1 MTTDSIFQSMAPT
14 GSDIPSKTDP
24 RYVRPP
30 DNAYQLGDDEEA
42 TEYRQHQAVNHV
54 ITRRLV
60 SRVTGRNE
68 DDTVYGVSPDRQFFA
83 GIVASQYDYRESKAE
98 GTAFQNFAQDV
109 APFRLGVKFRVPE
122 DVGDQETI
130 VVNPE
135 IAGYYQRFPSL
146 DEQQDRANEE
156 GSLNDNSQYREAEGG
171 GGSLSTMTDGGTEE
185 PGADE
190 FAGDA
195 DGSESSSLLQVFE
208 RVDFEREPVE
218 LTGKQ
223 IKEIASQSGERT
235 FDCEDAIAQAYEE
248 YRSEQRPMRVK
259 KSDVTAQAA
268 RTPSR
273 SNLESE
279 DAFEQFVENH
289 YRAETL
295 DPLWSFEIS
304 VRVVPTAEDA
314 LTVTISIEN
323 THGRNYPDA
332 EDYKRDGWRA
342 HLFDVHLDVDVDE
355 PTLSPFESTELKDEY
370 QYEGTIHAVGDNCTV
385 EAESEEGTVQ
395 TLSSETVPTYHQS
408 KYRPRSPVVA
418 PFTVL
423 SDEKDDEYPDLTL
436 ESCLE
441 EIAEEMKNAE
451 EDYEAMRDDILDDK
465 TDKAERKFDQ
475 NMEAFRAERRR
486 FEEGIQ
492 ILRDDERA
500 RKAFTRLNETF
511 QKFEFSGW
519 RLFQIV
525 FIVMSIPDIIA
536 QAEDE
541 SVNFDH
547 KLGEADVIY
556 YPTGGGKTEAYLGL
570 VTFTAFHDRLRGKE
584 FGTTALT
591 KFPLRFL
598 SLQQLQ
604 RIANVLGKAEQIRRE
619 YPDTAEGEP
628 FSVGYYVGD
637 DNTPNKLY
645 EYNKDGPDV
654 DNVRKASTDD
664 EFAEELLIVSRC
676 PFCDEESVSVTGDAE
691 KKRIVHQCEDPEC
704 PEVQRNDGDPATL
717 PVYITDDEIYRYAPT
732 FVVSTIDKIAIVGM
746 QRRFRSIF
754 GRIKRRCP
762 VHGFSGEN
770 SCLEYYDCDADVQ
783 EVDEVDP
790 PSILI
795 QDELHL
801 LREEFGAFDSHYETF
816 LQEWIRRT
824 TDGTWQ
830 MKVVGATATI
840 KGAEH
845 QVEALYR
852 KDTNIFPSPG
862 PRLRQSFYAYEDPH
876 DLGRRMVGA
885 MPRSVTRT
893 FAMNKIHEEYAA
905 IIQDYQRDPNALDE
919 ELRSRDFELEYDDL
933 HLPGDP
939 DDRIE
944 RLLEILDDYEVQ
956 ISYHYSKDNTDLI
969 QRSVRTM
976 INPNLRSRGGDYHGL
991 VAESMTGETPLDEVR
1006 RALGRLEAGGS
1017 DVDPIHMII
1026 ATSMISHGVDV
1037 DRFNFIGFFGVPR
1050 QTAEYIQSYSR
1061 VGRHNTGTVFV
1072 LYNPIRKRDQSFYHR
1087 FQHYHEYQDL
1097 LVEATPLERWAQF
1110 ALDCTLP
1117 GILAATILQHYDYE
1131 LEGELD
1137 EDRVY
1142 NYEGLQEARRKKLLK
1157 RQDVL
1162 NFVLDAYDVGEDVD
1176 DSDMAGVQLYRDLL
1190 TTEGAFKRVWERCLD
1205 PPETN
1210 RKRDA
1215 FITNLIKRTK
1225 NQRGPMRSLRDIDE
1239 QRPITPDGNTAR
1251 VLHYFVEN
1259 Q

>member
-1 MTTDSIFQSMAPT
+1 MAPT
-14 GSDIPSKTDP
+14 GSDTPSRSDP

-30 DNAYQLGDDEEA
+30 DDAYQLGDNEQA
-42 TEYRQHQAVNHV
+42 TSYRQHQSVSHV

-68 DDTVYGVSPDRQFFA
+68 SGTVYGVSPDRQYFA

-109 APFRLGVKFRVPE
+109 APFRLGVKFRVP
-122 DVGDQETI
+122 QEVPDDET
-130 VVNPE
+130 VVVKPNLS
-135 IAGYYQRFPSL
+135 GYYQRFPTVA
-146 DEQQDRANEE
+146 EQRGRANEA
-156 GSLNDNSQYREAEGG
+156 GSRNDNSQYREAQDSGD
-171 GGSLSTMTDGGTEE
+171 SPTTMADGGAEKTS
-185 PGADE
+185 GDE
-190 FAGDA
+190 LAGDA
-195 DGSESSSLLQVFE
+195 DGSEKTSLLQVFE
-208 RVDFEREPVE
+208 RVDFDPDQLE
-218 LTGKQ
+218 LTGKE
-223 IKEIASQSGERT
+223 IKEIAHESGERT
-235 FDCEDAIAQAYEE
+235 FDCDDSIALAYDE
-248 YRSEQRPMRVK
+248 YRSEERPMRVK

-273 SNLESE
+273 EDLEDE
-279 DAFEQFVENH
+279 EAFKQFVEDH

-304 VRVVPTAEDA
+304 VRVVPTTDDA
-314 LTVTISIEN
+314 LTVTVSIEN
-323 THGRNYPDA
+323 THGQNYPDT

-342 HLFDVHLDVDVDE
+342 HLFDVHLDVDVNE
-355 PTLSPFESTELKDEY
+355 PTLRPFESTELRDEY

-385 EAESEEGTVQ
+385 EVERDEGMVRSI
-395 TLSSETVPTYHQS
+395 SSETVPTYRQS

-423 SDEKDDEYPDLTL
+423 SGEEDEEYPDLTL

-441 EIAEEMKNAE
+441 EIAKEMKAAE
-451 EDYEAMRDDILDDK
+451 EDYEAIRGDILDGK
-465 TDKAERKFDQ
+465 TNKAEQKFDQ
-475 NMEAFRAERRR
+475 SMEAFRAERAR
-486 FEEGIQ
+486 FEEGIR
-492 ILRDDERA
+492 LLKEDEQV
-500 RKAFTRLNETF
+500 RKAFVRLNETF

-525 FIVMSIPDIIA
+525 FIVMSIPDIVA
-536 QAEDE
+536 QAKDE
-541 SVNFDH
+541 TVDFDH
-547 KLGEADVIY
+547 KLDEADVIY

-570 VTFTAFHDRLRGKE
+570 VTFTAFHDRLRGKD

-604 RIANVLGKAEQIRRE
+604 RIANVLGKAEQIRRA

-645 EYNKDGPDV
+645 EYNQDGPDV
-654 DNVRKASTDD
+654 DNIRKASDD
-664 EFAEELLIVSRC
+664 EEFAEELLIVSKC
-676 PFCDEESVSVTGDAE
+676 PFCDEEAVSVTGDE
-691 KKRIVHQCEDPEC
+691 EEKRIIHQCENPEC
-704 PEVQRNDGDPATL
+704 PEVQRNNGDPATL

-762 VHGFSGEN
+762 DHGFSGE
-770 SCLEYYDCDADVQ
+770 SQCLEYYECSANVK

-816 LQEWIRRT
+816 IQEWIRRT
-824 TDGTWQ
+824 TDGQWE

-852 KDTNIFPSPG
+852 KNTNIFPSPG

-893 FAMNKIHEEYAA
+893 FAMNKVHEEYAA
-905 IIQDYQRDPNALDE
+905 IIQDYQNEPEALDQ
-919 ELRSRDFELEYDDL
+919 ELRSRDLEFEYDDL
-933 HLPGDP
+933 NLPGDS
-939 DDRIE
+939 DERND
-944 RLLEILDDYEVQ
+944 RLLEILDEYEVQ

-976 INPNLRSRGGDYHGL
+976 INPNLRSRGGNYHDL
-991 VAESMTGETPLDEVR
+991 VAQSMTGETPLDEVR
-1006 RALGRLEAGGS
+1006 RALGRLESPGS
-1017 DVDPIHMII
+1017 DLDPIHMII
-1026 ATSMISHGVDV
+1026 ATSMISHGVDI

-1087 FQHYHEYQDL
+1087 FYHYHEYQDL

-1117 GILAATILQHYDYE
+1117 GIFAATILQHYDYE
-1131 LEGELD
+1131 LEGEL
-1137 EDRVY
+1137 EEGRVY
-1142 NYEGLQEARRKKLLK
+1142 NYEGLQEARRNDLIK

-1162 NFVLDAYDVGEDVD
+1162 DFILDAYDVGEGVD

-1190 TTEGAFKRVWERCLD
+1190 TTEGAFKRVWERCLE

-1225 NQRGPMRSLRDIDE
+1225 EQRGAMRSLRDIDE
-1239 QRPITPDGNTAR
+1239 QRPITPDGNTAS
-1251 VLHYFVEN
+1251 VLHYFVESE
-1259 Q
+1259 